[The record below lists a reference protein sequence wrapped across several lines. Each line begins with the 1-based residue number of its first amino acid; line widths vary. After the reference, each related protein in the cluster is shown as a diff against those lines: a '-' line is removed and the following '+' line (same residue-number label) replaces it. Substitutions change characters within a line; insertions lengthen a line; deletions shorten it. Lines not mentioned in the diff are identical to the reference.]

1 MRARRAMTAPRLI
14 LINVFIRIAA
24 AASGQLFA
32 FVLAERMEARAGTGS
47 LLAGLIGVC
56 YYLTEMVGAPIAG
69 HIADVRGQL
78 RVLRWGPM
86 FGVAAVFLGAAAALD
101 VRAVPVLAALL
112 IAARLT
118 EGASAA
124 CAVPTTL
131 VLLARATERE
141 GAEGASLRLRLMG
154 VFEIASLGGLLL
166 GYLVAGFSWDSI
178 GGFAFFLLPA
188 LYVAAWAMALGDST
202 ETRRPVRKPWQSSL
216 RGLLALRDVAGFTV
230 AWLAVNAVV
239 GVWLQQA
246 PYLLKLP
253 MRSTSQTLVG
263 GYSGGT
269 IGVIFAVWGAL
280 FLTGIALWSLLAPR
294 WPRRRTLTVA
304 LAGMLVVVASLTL
317 VNQGAPKWVLAVAA
331 MAVMVES
338 GFTPAAFAHLADL
351 TDTHESSRG
360 TAMGVYSLLLGVGQ
374 LAGAGVGAPLAARW
388 QMNGVL
394 AATGLLALVAL
405 AGVARMRA
413 QLRPQPAQESGEA

>member
-1 MRARRAMTAPRLI
+1 MTASRLI

-32 FVLAERMEARAGTGS
+32 FVLAERMGASVGAGS

-56 YYLTEMVGAPIAG
+56 YYVTEMVGAPIAG
-69 HIADVRGQL
+69 HIADVRGQQ

-86 FGVAAVFLGAAAALD
+86 FGVAAVLLGAAAALN
-101 VRAVPVLAALL
+101 VSAVAVLAALL
-112 IAARLT
+112 IAARIT
-118 EGASAA
+118 EGASSA

-131 VLLARATERE
+131 VLLARFTERD
-141 GAEGASLRLRLMG
+141 GAAGASLRLRLMG
-154 VFEIASLGGLLL
+154 VFEMASLGGLML
-166 GYLVAGFSWDSI
+166 GYLVAGVSWDSI
-178 GGFAFFLLPA
+178 GGYAFLLLPVVY
-188 LYVAAWAMALGDST
+188 LSAWTMALGGSK
-202 ETRRPVRKPWQSSL
+202 ETRAAGKLRRSSVRGLIAL
-216 RGLLALRDVAGFTV
+216 RGVAGFTV

-246 PYLLKLP
+246 PFLLKLSA
-253 MRSTSQTLVG
+253 RSPSQTLVG
-263 GYSGGT
+263 GHSGST

-280 FLTGIALWSLLAPR
+280 FLTGIGLWSLLAPH

-317 VNQGAPKWVLAVAA
+317 VNQGASKWILVVAA

-351 TDTHESSRG
+351 TDAHESSRG
-360 TAMGVYSLLLGVGQ
+360 TSMGVYSLLLGVGQ
-374 LAGAGVGAPLAARW
+374 LVGAGVGAPLAARW

-394 AATGLLALVAL
+394 AATGLLAIVAL
-405 AGVARMRA
+405 AGVVRMRPPPPRGSA
-413 QLRPQPAQESGEA
+413 EA

>member
-1 MRARRAMTAPRLI
+1 MTASRLI

-32 FVLAERMEARAGTGS
+32 FVLAERMGTRVGTGS

-56 YYLTEMVGAPIAG
+56 YYVTEMVGAPIAG
-69 HIADVRGQL
+69 HIADARGQQ
-78 RVLRWGPM
+78 RVLRWGPL
-86 FGVAAVFLGAAAALD
+86 FGVAAVLLGAAAALD
-101 VRAVPVLAALL
+101 VSVVPVLAALL

-131 VLLARATERE
+131 VLLARATERD
-141 GAEGASLRLRLMG
+141 GAEAAPLRLRLMG
-154 VFEIASLGGLLL
+154 GFEMASLGGLML
-166 GYLVAGFSWDSI
+166 GYLIAGVSWDSI
-178 GGFAFFLLPA
+178 GGFAFLLLPV
-188 LYVAAWAMALGDST
+188 LYLGAWTMALGESK
-202 ETRRPVRKPWQSSL
+202 ETRPAGKPWQSSL
-216 RGLLALRDVAGFTV
+216 RGLLALRGVAGFTV

-246 PYLLKLP
+246 PFLLKLST
-253 MRSTSQTLVG
+253 RSTSQTLVG
-263 GYSGGT
+263 GYNGST

-280 FLTGIALWSLLAPR
+280 FLTGIGLWSLLAPH

-317 VNQGAPKWVLAVAA
+317 VNQGASKWILIVAA

-351 TDTHESSRG
+351 TDAHESSRG
-360 TAMGVYSLLLGVGQ
+360 TSMGVYSLLLGVGQ
-374 LAGAGVGAPLAARW
+374 LVGAALGAPLAARW

-394 AATGLLALVAL
+394 AATGLLALIAF
-405 AGVARMRA
+405 AGVARMRPPPPRGSA
-413 QLRPQPAQESGEA
+413 EA